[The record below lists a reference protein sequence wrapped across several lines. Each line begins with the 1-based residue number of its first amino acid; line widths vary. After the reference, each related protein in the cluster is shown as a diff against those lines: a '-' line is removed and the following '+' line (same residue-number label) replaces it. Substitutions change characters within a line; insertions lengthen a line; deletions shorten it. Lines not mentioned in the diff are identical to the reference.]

1 MSQAAQKIQLANEV
15 ARKLAE
21 AGAPC
26 ALIGA
31 TALAFHGYE
40 RATED
45 IDLAIGTTKPFD
57 ELSARIAEVLPA
69 NLVQRLSL
77 PDSDDILGGVLTI
90 GTLDE
95 DGDIDEVWV
104 QVINFVN
111 PRRPR
116 KSVISAAISKAQES
130 LLEIP
135 VVDIPYLVALKLF
148 AGSRRDLSDAE
159 ELLKIHPEAIESSQH
174 LALQLGLESEFIKL
188 DVC

>member
-1 MSQAAQKIQLANEV
+1 MSQATRKIQLANEV

-45 IDLAIGTTKPFD
+45 IDLAIGTTRPLD
-57 ELSARIAEVLPA
+57 DLSAMIADILPV
-69 NLVQRLSL
+69 NLVQHVSQ
-77 PDSDDILGGVLTI
+77 PDFDDILGGVVTI
-90 GTLDE
+90 GTVDE

-116 KSVISAAISKAQES
+116 KSVITAAISNAQDS

-135 VVDIPYLVALKLF
+135 VVDIPYLVALKLL

-159 ELLKIHPEAIESSQH
+159 ELLKIRPQEIESSQN
-174 LALQLGLESEFIKL
+174 LASQLGLECEFMKL
-188 DVC
+188 DIT